1 MFAHVNEIVA
11 NCRMTG
17 MTSGTGPQ
25 PEFVILEH
33 AMSDGSILYEHQWR
47 YLEPETTPE
56 DVAASPVE
64 AETDPTDAG

>member
-1 MFAHVNEIVA
+1 MFTPIHEIVA
-11 NCRMTG
+11 GRRMTG
-17 MTSGTGPQ
+17 MVSGTGPQ
-25 PEFVILEH
+25 AEFVILEH

-47 YLEPETTPE
+47 YPEPETTPE